1 MHCHCMQDLFVFRKK
16 ALNMQKHT
24 DDQVN
29 SIDLVMTHLQIIRSK
44 AYTIHDNR
52 FFLQLKMNHLL
63 EKNDITGCI

>member
-1 MHCHCMQDLFVFRKK
+1 MQYESSVRIFSIAELKK
-16 ALNMQKHT
+16 PLNMQKHT

-52 FFLQLKMNHLL
+52 FFLQPEIK
-63 EKNDITGCI
+63 

>member
-1 MHCHCMQDLFVFRKK
+1 
-16 ALNMQKHT
+16 MQKHT

-52 FFLQLKMNHLL
+52 FFFA
-63 EKNDITGCI
+63 TGN